1 MWQEHRKVKVSPLL
15 SLEFFRQA
23 TVVWVISISVIL
35 KTSSLLVTEAVIEF
49 VPTAAAIT
57 VDGDCGVSGVWSGGS
72 ESAWKSEEAVP
83 LQRPASAGSESRKYS
98 DDAGSETKI
107 QT

>member
-1 MWQEHRKVKVSPLL
+1 MAKEHRTFSPFL

-23 TVVWVISISVIL
+23 TVEWVISISVML

-49 VPTAAAIT
+49 GPTTAAA
-57 VDGDCGVSGVWSGGS
+57 GDCGVSGVWSGGR

-98 DDAGSETKI
+98 DDAGSETEI
-107 QT
+107 